1 LGADPATTADGLWH
15 GLSEGLRESH
25 STGQALQERPLPH
38 KSNPSTA
45 ESGIILPGTIVKR
58 FATANQKRCLKFL

>member
-25 STGQALQERPLPH
+25 STGQALLRKDLYHTNRIPQLQ
-38 KSNPSTA
+38 NQALFCQAPS
-45 ESGIILPGTIVKR
+45 
-58 FATANQKRCLKFL
+58 